1 MPDVSVIVDAGKAT
15 AAAPLGPALGPLGVN
30 IGEVVKQINDKT
42 KSFEG
47 VKIPVKI
54 SVDPKTKNFE
64 VSVGS
69 PPMSALIKKEL
80 KIEAGAKNP
89 KTETVGN
96 LTIAQVKKIAEMK
109 IDSLASYKIKKAMSE
124 VIGTC
129 NSMGVFVEGLK
140 AVDAQRKLE
149 SGEFGEF

>member
-54 SVDPKTKNFE
+54 SVDPKTKDFE
-64 VSVGS
+64 VSVGR

-149 SGEFGEF
+149 SGEFGDF